1 MYGNQRL
8 HARLKQHAGEGVS
21 AIIDAVRA
29 SWLDF
34 GRGVPP
40 ADDLTL
46 VGIELKEPDEEELR

>member
-34 GRGVPP
+34 GRGAPP
-40 ADDLTL
+40 ADDVTL
-46 VGIELKEPDEEELR
+46 VGIELKA